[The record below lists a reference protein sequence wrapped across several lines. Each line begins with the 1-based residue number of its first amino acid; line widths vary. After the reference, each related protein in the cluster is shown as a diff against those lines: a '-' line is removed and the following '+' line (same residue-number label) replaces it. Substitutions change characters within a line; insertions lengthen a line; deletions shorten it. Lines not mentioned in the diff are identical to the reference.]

1 MKNLSD
7 KHKSVHLR
15 VVLPKDLREQL
26 DEVRGNVPA
35 SAFVRDLRRS
45 LFIVHAASYI
55 ATAGKFP
62 LLH

>member
-35 SAFVRDLRRS
+35 SAFVRDLIIKAVNYDNPR
-45 LFIVHAASYI
+45 
-55 ATAGKFP
+55 
-62 LLH
+62 